1 MSAVG
6 EAPPASVLF
15 ACTHNVIRSPMAAGL
30 MQLRFGSLVR
40 VDSVGIRP
48 GEELSA
54 MAAFVMEEV
63 GVDISKLRPKGLSA
77 FGEYYEDG
85 PFDLIVSLSPEA
97 HHTALDLIP
106 TLGLAAEYWP
116 TFDPSLAEGSREQV
130 LMEYRSVRDGLA
142 RRIDQRFARP
152 STG

>member
-1 MSAVG
+1 MSGG
-6 EAPPASVLF
+6 EALPASVLF
-15 ACTHNVIRSPMAAGL
+15 ACTHNSIRSPMAAAL
-30 MQLRFGSLVR
+30 MELQFGSLVR

-48 GEELSA
+48 TEEMSA
-54 MAAFVMEEV
+54 MAAFV
-63 GVDISKLRPKGLSA
+63 VDEAGGDMAKRSPKGLDY

-97 HHTALDLIP
+97 HHTMLERIPDL
-106 TLGLAAEYWP
+106 GAAAEYWP

-130 LMEYRSVRDGLA
+130 LMEYRTVRDGLA
-142 RRIDQRFARP
+142 KRIAQRFARP